1 MAEDVKIYVTETV
14 ERVEIKISDPFPANV
29 LPTGTLEI
37 NDIKANT
44 LSSVESGGS
53 IPSEIYGWFK
63 AKFTSLVDKLVSSWI
78 HGLLFVTKA
87 IDEALTSLQTTVSE
101 HSTSLNEQGESIESL
116 QTSLSGQAID
126 INLMDSRLDNL
137 ENNVIFETT
146 LTNDAVQIDITGL
159 NIPEGVPLQLL
170 ISAGEGYSTASA
182 YLRINNI
189 NSSNYVYSS
198 STVQTQFTIV
208 TGNNRYFDNFKFVL
222 FSGNIIGNII
232 YSRDISGTITSG
244 VMHQSTFGLSLNAIN
259 ELNIIRNSL
268 SVFKAG
274 TKIKLIRG

>member
-14 ERVEIKISDPFPANV
+14 ERVEIKVSDPFPANV

-159 NIPEGVPLQLL
+159 NIPEGVPFK
-170 ISAGEGYSTASA
+170 IMIKGAGYDSSYAM
-182 YLRINNI
+182 LRINGI
-189 NSSNYVYSS
+189 NTSSYHYSTSKIFSYFIVLTAITRYLNYFS
-198 STVQTQFTIV
+198 
-208 TGNNRYFDNFKFVL
+208 FVL
-222 FSGNIIGNII
+222 FGGNVIGNVT
-232 YSRDISGTITSG
+232 YSRDASGTVTGGIIQ
-244 VMHQSTFGLSLNAIN
+244 QSTFGLSLTSFTSIS
-259 ELNIIRNSL
+259 IIRIGT
-268 SVFKAG
+268 SVFTSG
-274 TKIKLIRG
+274 TKIKLVRA